1 MNGKGISLKMSTGI
15 YVAIISIIIGTLI
28 PTLFRIIKHETKLA
42 KVICVLCV
50 IAGIIATIYY
60 LKGVITD
67 GPGLGPTEPSSEGT
81 DEIEY
86 EEVSLFSLDTYY
98 QNTDFIVVDNYYQK
112 ANTGEL
118 FGEVMS
124 YRYNWALD
132 DDIISLQE
140 YKLDKKY
147 ISFSG
152 TLFLPFESRSVTE
165 PDYPSVFRIYGD
177 GELLYEAP
185 NFISGQD
192 PIEFEVDLSGYEML
206 KILMGGGWYKG
217 DGSGLKPLIC
227 LANPILVREVTH
239 YED

>member
-1 MNGKGISLKMSTGI
+1 MSTGI
-15 YVAIISIIIGTLI
+15 YIAIISIIISVLI

-50 IAGIIATIYY
+50 IAGIIATMYY
-60 LKGVITD
+60 LKDDITD
-67 GPGLGPTEPSSEGT
+67 GPEKGTTESSERTTETSSERT

-124 YRYNWALD
+124 YRYNWAID
-132 DDIISLQE
+132 DDITSVQE

-147 ISFSG
+147 VSFSG

-165 PDYPSVFRIYGD
+165 PDYPSVFKIYGD
-177 GELLYEAP
+177 EDLLYEAP

-192 PIEFEVDLSGYEML
+192 PVEFEKDLSGYETL

-239 YED
+239 DED